1 MLEAVSQ
8 RFQGSCMMIMR
19 RDGDE
24 VTFLGSG
31 FLIHPDG
38 YLLTTSHIVAVE
50 SEIVVL
56 PPDSSQLFRPVTLHE
71 VAPVPADVVSRD
83 STRDIALLKLRPQL
97 DINMPTEV
105 LGSSESD
112 ARGAQLISL
121 GVPFGYYRFHG
132 VMAAQSILSG
142 RIESRTG
149 GNLIIFNRRVQ
160 YGDIGGPLISGTD
173 GRVIGIVGGVFDPI
187 QLDGVEP
194 PAGITIHSDFSY
206 AMAIE
211 YGAALLDNVLA
222 SGKE

>member
-56 PPDSSQLFRPVTLHE
+56 PPDSSQLFRPVTLHK

-149 GNLIIFNRRVQ
+149 VNLIIFNRRVQ

-187 QLDGVEP
+187 Q
-194 PAGITIHSDFSY
+194 
-206 AMAIE
+206 
-211 YGAALLDNVLA
+211 
-222 SGKE
+222 